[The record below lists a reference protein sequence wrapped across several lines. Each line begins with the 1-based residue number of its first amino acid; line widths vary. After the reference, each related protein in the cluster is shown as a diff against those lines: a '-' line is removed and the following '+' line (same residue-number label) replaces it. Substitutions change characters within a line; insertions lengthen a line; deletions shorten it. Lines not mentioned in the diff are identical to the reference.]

1 MDETAIRRALSR
13 IAHEILEKNKGIENC
28 LLVGIRT
35 RGIYLAQRIAE
46 RIKEIEGV
54 DIPYG
59 ELDITHYRDDREG
72 GGDNREAMDKAV
84 VNSNLTLPPGSSG
97 IQDKKVILF
106 DDVLYTGRTIRAAMD
121 ALMDCGRPRMI
132 QLAVL
137 ADRGHRE
144 LPIRPDYIGKNVP
157 TSRHEQIE
165 VSLTEYDGKD
175 EVLLGIKELDA
186 SEISQL
192 LNRTAY
198 WDNQSE
204 KLTPVLRSHF
214 VANMFFE
221 NSTRTRFSFEMA
233 EKRLGVQVLNFTA
246 AASSVEKGE
255 SIYDTVRTLESMG
268 IDAGVVRLK
277 PAGVLQQL
285 AEKVSI
291 PLINAGDGNNEHPTQ
306 ALLDLYTMR

>member
-1 MDETAIRRALSR
+1 MMTAT
-13 IAHEILEKNKGIENC
+13 KVK
-28 LLVGIRT
+28 
-35 RGIYLAQRIAE
+35 E
-46 RIKEIEGV
+46 R
-54 DIPYG
+54 
-59 ELDITHYRDDREG
+59 
-72 GGDNREAMDKAV
+72 
-84 VNSNLTLPPGSSG
+84 S
-97 IQDKKVILF
+97 
-106 DDVLYTGRTIRAAMD
+106 
-121 ALMDCGRPRMI
+121 
-132 QLAVL
+132 
-137 ADRGHRE
+137 
-144 LPIRPDYIGKNVP
+144 
-157 TSRHEQIE
+157 
-165 VSLTEYDGKD
+165 
-175 EVLLGIKELDA
+175 LLGIKELDS
-186 SEISQL
+186 SEIREL
-192 LNRTAY
+192 LERTAY
-198 WDNQSE
+198 WDNQAE

-306 ALLDLYTMR
+306 ALLDLYTMSKNFGGLKGLKVSIIGDIMHSRVARSNLWGLTKMGAKVQFCAPENMQAPELAAYAPYVSMEEALQADVVMMLRVQLERHASGILLSAEEYRKQYGLTEERAARLDKNTIIMHPAPVNRNVEIDDAVVESSQSRIFPQMSNGVPVRMAVMERALQ